1 MARYGGL
8 HIALRY
14 VRAARRLHGVLMKPH
29 HAPRHTLYSHPQHHP
44 QVVLNNMVKLIPHGV
59 EKEGHVESKFLQATH
74 NVHFHLR

>member
-1 MARYGGL
+1 
-8 HIALRY
+8 
-14 VRAARRLHGVLMKPH
+14 MKPH